1 MARIAQATAMRRRT
15 PRESTYGSASSTES
29 TVKTTVMA
37 HTSGASTA
45 IPSAGSQIEIERAVM
60 PFWTWFRSV

>member
-1 MARIAQATAMRRRT
+1 MARIRHATEMSRRT
-15 PRESTYGSASSTES
+15 PRESTYGNASSTDN

-45 IPSAGSQIEIERAVM
+45 IPSAGSQIAIESAVI
-60 PFWTWFRSV
+60 PFWT